1 MIGFVDGIGVYG
13 SMLHY
18 GLVVALVGT
27 AILLFVCLWKK
38 GRLDMDEGPKY
49 QMMEDDHE

>member
-18 GLVVALVGT
+18 GLVVAFVGT
-27 AILLFVCLWKK
+27 AFLLFVCLWKK